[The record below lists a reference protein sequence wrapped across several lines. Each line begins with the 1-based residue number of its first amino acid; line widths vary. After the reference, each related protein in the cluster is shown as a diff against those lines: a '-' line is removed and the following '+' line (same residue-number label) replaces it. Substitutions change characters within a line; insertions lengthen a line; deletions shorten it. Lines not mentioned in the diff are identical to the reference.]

1 MSIELHALRRI
12 ALTEEAD
19 GAFATDVTGSATY
32 LDLPFQ
38 EGTANLTLNLPELDA
53 QVAQQRIDAR
63 NQIVF
68 GPKSAELSV
77 TVPLGA
83 TGVAAGDGSD
93 SPAFDDQALLLLLK
107 IVFGGANDE
116 NTGGDVTSA
125 AASYQ
130 LIGSPAGWDGGE
142 SIGWVNSA
150 GVFEARSVRG
160 LAATTIQLKDQLSAT
175 PTASDVLYA
184 GTTIH
189 PTANPLTSIQMIV
202 EGAEQDDR
210 WLLMGGQVTSAP
222 AITVALGE
230 IPTISFTITFA
241 NWASEPSA
249 AITVADYGTF
259 TPVAYTGSLRAING
273 VASGSISGVCLDAA
287 TINLAMNSP
296 VYTPVRSGCGTNT
309 IKRYR
314 RNRAV
319 PFCTLTAHIP
329 YEDTSWFTERDDGEY
344 YGLTIQIGT
353 VAGFVVLLEV
363 PKAQVTNVQLIDEG
377 GLAYQA
383 VTFSATTDSFTTQ
396 ADDADIQ
403 YAAFRL
409 HFL

>member
-32 LDLPFQ
+32 LDIPFQ

-107 IVFGGANDE
+107 IVFGGVNDE
-116 NTGGDVTSA
+116 NTGSAVGSATSGYNITPDDSNA
-125 AASYQ
+125 F
-130 LIGSPAGWDGGE
+130 DGGE
-142 SIGWVNSA
+142 ALGWVSSNGQLEGRSA
-150 GVFEARSVRG
+150 INAGTAVN
-160 LAATTIQLKDQLSAT
+160 LKDQLSAT
-175 PTASDVLYA
+175 PSSPDVLYA

-222 AITVALGE
+222 TITIALGE

-249 AITVADYGTF
+249 AITIADYGTF

-273 VASGSISGVCLDAA
+273 VASGSTSGVCLDAA
-287 TINLAMNSP
+287 MINLSMNAP
-296 VYTPVRSGCGTNT
+296 VYMPVRSGCGTNT

-319 PFCTLTAHIP
+319 PFCTLTVHIP
-329 YEDTSWFTERDDGEY
+329 YEDTSWFTEREDGEY
-344 YGLTIQIGT
+344 YGLTIQIGAA
-353 VAGFVVLLEV
+353 AGQVVLLEI

-383 VTFSATTDSFTTQ
+383 VTFSATNDSFVSQ
-396 ADDADIQ
+396 ADDDDIR